1 MKAPD
6 QNDIEDLKK
15 TAAAMR
21 TAATAIDC
29 FVEGVYAASG
39 KVPSALREVAQDLEE
54 RRLRIRDLI
63 EDLTEGEEGIDE

>member
-21 TAATAIDC
+21 TAATAIGC
-29 FVEGVYAASG
+29 FVEGVYIASG
-39 KVPSALREVAQDLEE
+39 KVPSELREVAQDLEE
-54 RRLRIRDLI
+54 RLLRIRDII
-63 EDLTEGEEGIDE
+63 EELTDGKEGIDE

>member
-21 TAATAIDC
+21 TAATAISC
-29 FVEGVYAASG
+29 FVEGVYVASG
-39 KVPSALREVAQDLEE
+39 KVPSELREVAQDLEE
-54 RRLRIRDLI
+54 RRLRIGDII